1 MEERVGPYSCRI
13 ISTVDFVK
21 EVAKFCGW
29 NGQKTPKDRKFLSD
43 LKNILTQWNDIPY
56 KDIIGSY
63 EGCIWAKEFYPLEKI
78 TIRTDSAYCHNC
90 YTQKWYKNWQKNGW
104 KNSKKEPVA
113 NKTLWLQLIPFF
125 ENTNFIFEK
134 VKGHTGAKDWNN
146 EVDKLAVE
154 ARKQI

>member
-1 MEERVGPYSCRI
+1 MIYIYTDGACSGNPGLGGSSFIAVENEEKIYEWKMPIPEATNNICELIAI
-13 ISTVDFVK
+13 I
-21 EVAKFCGW
+21 
-29 NGQKTPKDRKFLSD
+29 
-43 LKNILTQWNDIPY
+43 
-56 KDIIGSY
+56 
-63 EGCIWAKEFYPLEKI
+63 EGCTWAKEVYPLEKI

-134 VKGHTGAKDWNN
+134 VKGHTGSKDWND

-154 ARKQI
+154 ARKSI

>member
-1 MEERVGPYSCRI
+1 MIYIYTDGACSGNPGHGGSSFIAVKNEEKIYEWKMPIPEATNNICELIAI
-13 ISTVDFVK
+13 I
-21 EVAKFCGW
+21 
-29 NGQKTPKDRKFLSD
+29 
-43 LKNILTQWNDIPY
+43 
-56 KDIIGSY
+56 
-63 EGCIWAKEFYPLEKI
+63 EGCTWAKELYPLEKI